1 MGLDQTF
8 FIVLSEG
15 NEKMP
20 EFKDLMNRRDF
31 LKAAASAVGTGITV
45 SRLPIQ
51 YAIGEEPEK
60 MRYRRL
66 GRTNL
71 MVSEIVAAND
81 WNRVLYQPALDMGI
95 NYWHKAGYWRSLPR
109 EFAKIDRESY
119 YTDDTVDTLDYDD
132 AIRQTEERLKRSGV
146 KYFDFFKVHSMYRSV
161 EDIKKET
168 GILKAF
174 EHLKKQGKVRYLA
187 CSHHSNIPEICSAM
201 IESGLFDALQP
212 AFSFGAGKDFLEM
225 LELAKKHDVGI
236 ICMKTMHGLDAFKNS
251 KELMSTFG
259 PEGMPARALLRW
271 ILSVPGVT
279 ACVPLHKNFDQFNE
293 NMGAAVGKRI
303 AYRQDVINHYASRTA
318 KGGNCY
324 FCGAC
329 EKHCPQNIRVA
340 DILRYSMYHKRQDG
354 LQSEARFLYA
364 QLSTAQR
371 VENCAKCGVCEE
383 SCPYDL
389 PIMSLLTGAHTR
401 LA

>member
-1 MGLDQTF
+1 MT
-8 FIVLSEG
+8 
-15 NEKMP
+15 

-31 LKAAASAVGTGITV
+31 LKAAASAAGTGMIMPN
-45 SRLPIQ
+45 LPVR
-51 YAIGEEPEK
+51 YAIGEEAGKATERTEK

-71 MVSEIVAAND
+71 MISEIVGAHD
-81 WNRVLYQPALDMGI
+81 WNQVLYQPALDMGV
-95 NYWHKAGYWRSLPR
+95 NYWHKTGYWRSLPK
-109 EFAKIDRESY
+109 EFARIDRESY

-146 KYFDFFKVHSMYRSV
+146 KYFDFFKIHSMHRTV
-161 EDIKKET
+161 EDFRTKT
-168 GILKAF
+168 GVFKAF

-187 CSHHSNIPEICSAM
+187 ASQDTNVPEMSSVF

-212 AFSFGAGKDFLEM
+212 VFSFGAGKNFLDM

-236 ICMKTMHGLDAFKNS
+236 ICMKTMGGLDAFKKNE
-251 KELMSTFG
+251 ELMSTFG

-279 ACVPLHKNFDQFNE
+279 ACVPLHRNFDQFNE
-293 NMGAAVGKRI
+293 NMGAAMGERV
-303 AYRQDVINHYASRTA
+303 AYRQDLINHYAAQTA

-329 EKHCPQNIRVA
+329 EKDCPQNIRVA
-340 DILRYSMYHKRQDG
+340 DILRYSMYHKRYDG
-354 LQSEARFLYA
+354 DQSKARSLYA
-364 QLSTAQR
+364 QLDVVER
-371 VENCAKCGVCEE
+371 VESCTECGICEK

-389 PIMSLLTGAHTR
+389 SIVSLLTDAHAR
-401 LA
+401 LT